1 MMTWTK
7 LLSKIESERFHV
19 LGLAV
24 CYGVPT
30 RQAGDGLQVF
40 QDLYGA
46 ESIVESTVLKV
57 T

>member
-1 MMTWTK
+1 MERRERAWR
-7 LLSKIESERFHV
+7 ESEC
-19 LGLAV
+19 GLAV